1 MATKETYYALS
12 TPMGVSATAT
22 IRISGPRAIDIVS
35 KITKKPLVFFKH
47 RVSNILFIFN
57 KNNSLIDRSVVT
69 CFEKPSSYTG
79 ENMVEIH
86 SHGNPTIV
94 RNIFNCLSTFGLRVA
109 NPGEFTKTAY
119 INKKIDLVQA
129 EAVFNLINSRST
141 GGVDISLN
149 NLGGSLSKR
158 LLLIQKS
165 LIYSLSLVEY
175 ELDITETDNL
185 KNTQAQVM
193 SSLAETIQNT
203 KKLIKTHSTAKV
215 INDGLRV
222 VIVGRPNVGKSTL
235 FNALLQYDRSIVTSD
250 PGTTRDVIEAPRTIS
265 GFSVVVVD
273 TAGLRNTKNKAEIA
287 GVKKTED
294 EIHSADMIISV
305 VDSTHTKA
313 VIDTPKTTPTILV
326 YNKKDLLSK
335 EQIKTTSNNNI
346 DIFISAK
353 TKDGI
358 KEFLDLIEKNIEL
371 NLQPREAFYITSKRQ
386 EDVLVSINKSLTKLS
401 KRGVFELEIFAFEIK
416 SAIDQFDWLLGKTT
430 PDEVLDSV
438 FSNFCVGK

>member
-1 MATKETYYALS
+1 
-12 TPMGVSATAT
+12 MGVSATAT
-22 IRISGPRAIDIVS
+22 IRISGPKSIDIVS
-35 KITKKPLVFFKH
+35 KITKKPIRFFKH
-47 RVSNILFIFN
+47 RVSNVLCIYN
-57 KNNSLIDRSVVT
+57 KNNNLIDKAVVV

-94 RNIFNCLSTFGLRVA
+94 RNIFNCLSTLGLRVA

-149 NLGGSLSKR
+149 NLSGSLSKR

-165 LIYSLSLVEY
+165 LIYALSLVEY
-175 ELDITETDNL
+175 ELDIIETDNL
-185 KNTQAQVM
+185 KNTQTQVM
-193 SSLAETIQNT
+193 SSLAETLKNT
-203 KKLIKTHSTAKV
+203 KKLINTHSTTRV
-215 INDGLRV
+215 VSDGLRV
-222 VIVGRPNVGKSTL
+222 VIIGKPNVGKSTL

-250 PGTTRDVIEAPRTIS
+250 PGTTRDVIEAHRTIS
-265 GFSVVVVD
+265 GFSIIVVD
-273 TAGLRNTKNKAEIA
+273 TAGLRNAKNKAEIA

-294 EIHSADMIISV
+294 EMRSADMIISM

-313 VIDTPKTTPTILV
+313 VIDTPKTTPTILI

-335 EQIKTTSNNNI
+335 EQIKTISKNNI
-346 DIFISAK
+346 DVFISAK

-358 KEFLDLIEKNIEL
+358 KELLALVEKNIEL
-371 NLQPREAFYITSKRQ
+371 NLQPRESFYITSKRQ
-386 EDVLVSINKSLTKLS
+386 EDILVSINKSLTKLS

-416 SAIDQFDWLLGKTT
+416 NAIDRFDWLLGKTT

>member
-22 IRISGPRAIDIVS
+22 IRISGPKAIDIIS
-35 KITKKPLVFFKH
+35 KITKKPIGLFKH
-47 RVSNILFIFN
+47 RVSNVLSIYN
-57 KNNSLIDRSVVT
+57 KNKGLIDRAVVT

-86 SHGNPTIV
+86 AHGNPTIV
-94 RNIFNCLSTFGLRVA
+94 RNIFNCLSTWGLRIA

-119 INKKIDLVQA
+119 LNKKIDLVQA

-149 NLGGSLSKR
+149 NLNGSLSKR
-158 LLLIQKS
+158 LLLIQKGLIYALS
-165 LIYSLSLVEY
+165 LIEY
-175 ELDITETDNL
+175 ELDISETDNL
-185 KNTQAQVM
+185 KDTQTQVM
-193 SSLAETIQNT
+193 SSLAETLKNT
-203 KKLIKTHSTAKV
+203 KKLINTHSTTRV
-215 INDGLRV
+215 VSDGLRV
-222 VIVGRPNVGKSTL
+222 VIIGKPNVGKSTL

-250 PGTTRDVIEAPRTIS
+250 PGTTRDVIEAHRTIS
-265 GFSVVVVD
+265 GFSIIVVD
-273 TAGLRNTKNKAEIA
+273 TAGLRNAKNKAEIA

-294 EIHSADMIISV
+294 EMRSADMIISM

-313 VIDTPKTTPTILV
+313 VIDTPKTTPTILI

-335 EQIKTTSNNNI
+335 EQIKTISKNNI
-346 DIFISAK
+346 DVFISAK

-358 KEFLDLIEKNIEL
+358 KELLALVEKNIEL
-371 NLQPREAFYITSKRQ
+371 NLQPRESFYITSKRQ
-386 EDVLVSINKSLTKLS
+386 EDILVSINKSLTKLS

-416 SAIDQFDWLLGKTT
+416 NAIDRFDWLLGKTT